1 MPPDDVECTA
11 RWAVCSTALA
21 HRGAPHPTTRE
32 AAAHPSHMISSL
44 INSRNMIVKIK
55 KNKITTLK
63 VSGNPIKIKGYK
75 DLKYR
80 NDAPELNQ
88 DKERILKE
96 FNIKEL

>member
-1 MPPDDVECTA
+1 MKNSSYWIKQFEKFGVPVGK
-11 RWAVCSTALA
+11 VNNVK
-21 HRGAPHPTTRE
+21 E
-32 AAAHPSHMISSL
+32 AINL
-44 INSRNMIVKIK
+44 KQINSRNMIVKIK